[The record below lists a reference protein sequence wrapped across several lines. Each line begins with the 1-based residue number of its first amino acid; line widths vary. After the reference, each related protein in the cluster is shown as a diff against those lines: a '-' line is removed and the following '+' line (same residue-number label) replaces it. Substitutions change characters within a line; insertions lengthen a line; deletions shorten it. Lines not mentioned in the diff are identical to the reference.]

1 LSNALLFSYKGIAMK
16 DQKKYS
22 NKTKAAFVLLI
33 VMLIILLGNFNTLQ
47 NSKKVNENINA
58 IYKDRL
64 VVSQY
69 IFQYSKQLHFIKSE
83 AEKLDL
89 SDNIKKN
96 EIITTLH
103 IIHNIDDLYA
113 KTVLTNKE
121 KQYFDT
127 FLSSCKEINKQVS
140 GKNWN
145 NIAKASTEAL
155 ITLES
160 LSNIQIEEGKLK
172 LAAANTMY
180 SKNSSLG
187 QLQIALLIILGG
199 ITFYLL
205 IVKKVKRSIKIPEP
219 PSMN

>member
-1 LSNALLFSYKGIAMK
+1 MK
-16 DQKKYS
+16 DLKKYS
-22 NKTKAAFVLLI
+22 NKTKAAFILLVI
-33 VMLIILLGNFNTLQ
+33 MLIIILSNFNTLQ

-64 VVSQY
+64 VVAHY
-69 IFQYSKQLHFIKSE
+69 IFQYSKELYFIKAE

-96 EIITTLH
+96 EIINTLK
-103 IIHNIDDLYA
+103 IIHNIDDLYT

-121 KQYFDT
+121 KAHFDV
-127 FLSSCKEINKQVS
+127 FLSSCKEINNQVEN
-140 GKNWN
+140 KNWEK
-145 NIAKASTEAL
+145 IAVTSSEAL
-155 ITLES
+155 KTLES
-160 LSNIQIEEGKLK
+160 LSQIQIQEGKAK
-172 LAAANTMY
+172 LASANAMY
-180 SKNSSLG
+180 SKNNSLG

-205 IVKKVKRSIKIPEP
+205 IVKKIKRTIKIPES

>member
-1 LSNALLFSYKGIAMK
+1 MR
-16 DQKKYS
+16 DHKKYS

-47 NSKKVNENINA
+47 NSKNVNENINA

-64 VVSQY
+64 VVAHY
-69 IFQYSKQLHFIKSE
+69 IFQYSKQLHFIKAE

-96 EIITTLH
+96 EIIHTLD
-103 IIHNIDDLYA
+103 IIHTIDDLYA

-121 KQYFDT
+121 KQYFDA
-127 FLSSCKEINKQVS
+127 FLSSCKEINKQVEN
-140 GKNWN
+140 KNWDK
-145 NIAKASTEAL
+145 IASSSTEAL
-155 ITLES
+155 KTLES
-160 LSNIQIEEGKLK
+160 LSQIQIKEGKAK
-172 LAAANTMY
+172 LAGANAMY
-180 SKNSSLG
+180 SKNNSLG

-205 IVKKVKRSIKIPEP
+205 VVKKIKRKIKIPEP

>member
-1 LSNALLFSYKGIAMK
+1 MR
-16 DQKKYS
+16 DHKKYS

-33 VMLIILLGNFNTLQ
+33 VMLIILLGNFNTLR
-47 NSKKVNENINA
+47 NSKNVNEKINA

-64 VVSQY
+64 VVAHY
-69 IFQYSKQLHFIKSE
+69 IFQYSKQLHFIKAE

-89 SDNIKKN
+89 SDNIKKS
-96 EIITTLH
+96 EIIHTLD

-127 FLSSCKEINKQVS
+127 FLSSCKEINKQVEN
-140 GKNWN
+140 KNWSK
-145 NIAKASTEAL
+145 IASSSAEAL
-155 ITLES
+155 KTLES
-160 LSNIQIEEGKLK
+160 LSQIQIKEGKAK
-172 LAAANTMY
+172 LANANAMY
-180 SKNSSLG
+180 SKNNSLG
-187 QLQIALLIILGG
+187 QLQIALLIVLGG

-205 IVKKVKRSIKIPEP
+205 IVKKIKRKIKIPEP

>member
-1 LSNALLFSYKGIAMK
+1 MK
-16 DQKKYS
+16 DLKKYS

-33 VMLIILLGNFNTLQ
+33 VMLLILLGNFNTLQ
-47 NSKKVNENINA
+47 NSKNVNENINA

-64 VVSQY
+64 VVAHY
-69 IFQYSKQLHFIKSE
+69 IFQYSKQLHFIKGE

-89 SDNIKKN
+89 SDNIKKD
-96 EIITTLH
+96 EIIHTLN

-127 FLSSCKEINKQVS
+127 FLSACKEINHQVEN
-140 GKNWN
+140 KNWN
-145 NIAKASTEAL
+145 KIASSSAEAL
-155 ITLES
+155 KTLDA
-160 LSNIQIEEGKLK
+160 LSQIQIEEGKLK

-180 SKNSSLG
+180 SKNNSLG

-205 IVKKVKRSIKIPEP
+205 IKKIKKTIKIPEP
-219 PSMN
+219 PSLN

>member
-1 LSNALLFSYKGIAMK
+1 MK
-16 DQKKYS
+16 DLKKYS
-22 NKTKAAFVLLI
+22 NKTKAAFILLVI
-33 VMLIILLGNFNTLQ
+33 MLIIILSNFNTLQ

-64 VVSQY
+64 VVAHY
-69 IFQYSKQLHFIKSE
+69 IFQYSKELYFIKAE

-96 EIITTLH
+96 EIINTLK

-121 KQYFDT
+121 KAHFDV
-127 FLSSCKEINKQVS
+127 FLSSCKEINNQVEN
-140 GKNWN
+140 KNWEK
-145 NIAKASTEAL
+145 IAVTSSEAL
-155 ITLES
+155 KTLES
-160 LSNIQIEEGKLK
+160 LSQIQIQEGKAK
-172 LAAANTMY
+172 LASANAMY
-180 SKNSSLG
+180 SKNNSLG
-187 QLQIALLIILGG
+187 QLQIAMLIILGG

-205 IVKKVKRSIKIPEP
+205 IVKKIKRTIKIPES